1 MSCFFSFW
9 IYPVWNSLGFL
20 ELGGYLFSPAGE
32 VFNYNLLKYFL
43 ISFFFSSPGTP
54 LIQMLVC
61 LILSQRSMRLFS
73 FIFILFFQYS
83 TMLQLFSTFDLPA
96 YLSVLLLIPVVYF
109 LNFISVSMMFIVDFL
124 FFISSRF
131 LNVSCIFSIHASILY
146 IVPPFYLQ
154 GFELSL
160 LSLL

>member
-1 MSCFFSFW
+1 
-9 IYPVWNSLGFL
+9 
-20 ELGGYLFSPAGE
+20 
-32 VFNYNLLKYFL
+32 
-43 ISFFFSSPGTP
+43 
-54 LIQMLVC
+54 
-61 LILSQRSMRLFS
+61 
-73 FIFILFFQYS
+73 
-83 TMLQLFSTFDLPA
+83 MLQLFSTFDLPA